1 MQMLMLILRIKM
13 VKQHYTGVSLNLTI
27 NCLKIKEIN
36 LLIASEK
43 GNEGIVKLLIDANA
57 DINIQDKSGS
67 TAFHIGKS

>member
-57 DINIQDKSGS
+57 DVDIKNIYGS
-67 TAFHIGKS
+67 TALHMG